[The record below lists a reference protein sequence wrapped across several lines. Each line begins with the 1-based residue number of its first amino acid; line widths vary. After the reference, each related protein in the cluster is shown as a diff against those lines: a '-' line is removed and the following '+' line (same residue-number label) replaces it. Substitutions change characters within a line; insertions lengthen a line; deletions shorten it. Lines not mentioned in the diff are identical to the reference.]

1 MKLSCNITGLEL
13 SRRLAIV
20 GYQISRQSGSH
31 IRLTTHQQGEHHL
44 TVPQHNPLKVKTLS
58 AVLKDVGEHF
68 SLNQDELIKFLFD

>member
-1 MKLSCNITGLEL
+1 MKLPCNITGLEL

-31 IRLTTHQQGEHHL
+31 ISLTTHQQGEHHL

-58 AVLKDVGEHF
+58 AVLNDVAKHF